1 MAAPRHLVLVHGA
14 WHGPWCWERLVP
26 ELERRGWATSAVDL
40 PSTWGNPDTGM
51 RDDAQAVREHVESI
65 DGPVTVLAHSYG
77 GVPVSEV
84 ADTLPNVR
92 QLVYLA
98 AHMLEADE
106 AVTSPLGGPW
116 FPLEAETAPH
126 LPPHDA
132 FYHDVPAEWAAEAVA
147 RLRPQSARVF
157 LDEQTRAS
165 WRTIPSALI
174 VCDDDR
180 SICSS
185 SARCGAPRSSGT
197 SPAAIRRSSPG
208 PSSSRTRSTR
218 SPSPSPPSPASE
230 FPDGTGKARRTPLSR
245 WRDGDPSRKM
255 NR

>member
-1 MAAPRHLVLVHGA
+1 MIAGPRHLVLVHGA

-26 ELERRGWATSAVDL
+26 ELERRGWTTSAVDL
-40 PSTWGNPDTGM
+40 PSTWGNPGTGM
-51 RDDAQAVREHVESI
+51 HDDAQAVREHLESI

-106 AVTSPLGGPW
+106 SVTSPLGGPW
-116 FPLEAETAPH
+116 FPLEAETVPHH
-126 LPPHDA
+126 LPPHEA
-132 FYHDVPAEWAAEAVA
+132 FYHDVPAEWAAKAVA
-147 RLRPQSARVF
+147 RLRPQSARAF

-180 SICSS
+180 TMPELFTQRALQ
-185 SARCGAPRSSGT
+185 SADVVRHLPGGH
-197 SPAAIRRSSPG
+197 SPFLARPVELADTIDEVTFTLSTVAGIRVP
-208 PSSSRTRSTR
+208 
-218 SPSPSPPSPASE
+218 
-230 FPDGTGKARRTPLSR
+230 
-245 WRDGDPSRKM
+245 
-255 NR
+255 